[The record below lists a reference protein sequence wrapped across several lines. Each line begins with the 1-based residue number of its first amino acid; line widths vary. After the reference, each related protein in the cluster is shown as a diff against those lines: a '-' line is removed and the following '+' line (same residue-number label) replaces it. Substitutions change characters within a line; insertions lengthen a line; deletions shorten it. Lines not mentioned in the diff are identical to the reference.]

1 MQYLYILTYLDVMIH
16 WKSFNAL
23 HSIKFIHLYCRYVQ
37 YKEIEGEEIEGVEWH
52 TVRVFY
58 VVLDC
63 LFSNANKAN
72 IGKVMVYP

>member
-1 MQYLYILTYLDVMIH
+1 MHCILSNL
-16 WKSFNAL
+16 
-23 HSIKFIHLYCRYVQ
+23 FICTVGM